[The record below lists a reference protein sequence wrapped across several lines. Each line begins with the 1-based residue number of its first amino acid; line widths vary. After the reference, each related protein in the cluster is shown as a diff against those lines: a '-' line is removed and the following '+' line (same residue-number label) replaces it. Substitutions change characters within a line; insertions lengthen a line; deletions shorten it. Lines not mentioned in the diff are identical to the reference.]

1 MQLDFCNEQIALLP
15 SGGCYL
21 PDHGAL
27 VVSDLHLGKGVLLQ
41 DGGVPLTD
49 DFDAPTMAKLVADI
63 AAVSPTRCVIT
74 GDLFHANSR
83 SMGGYADQVNE
94 WLGSLPTQVILTIGN
109 HDDARLMK
117 SLTHVSCTERVRL
130 GGVVCQHE
138 PHDDLGVP
146 CIVGHIHPG
155 VKVKKGRITKM
166 KKAFAMNRSTL
177 ICPAYGHSTGMV
189 AMGPEWD
196 CITI

>member
-1 MQLDFCNEQIALLP
+1 
-15 SGGCYL
+15 
-21 PDHGAL
+21 
-27 VVSDLHLGKGVLLQ
+27 
-41 DGGVPLTD
+41 
-49 DFDAPTMAKLVADI
+49 
-63 AAVSPTRCVIT
+63 
-74 GDLFHANSR
+74 
-83 SMGGYADQVNE
+83 MGGYADQVNE

-155 VKVKKGRITKM
+155 VESEKRAHYQNEKGLCHEPV
-166 KKAFAMNRSTL
+166 NVDL
-177 ICPAYGHSTGMV
+177 PGV
-189 AMGPEWD
+189 WP
-196 CITI
+196 